1 MSVMHMV
8 SVESFR
14 QSNEST
20 RLFYTV
26 VLIPFFLGFLHH
38 IDHVVRG
45 NHVGWP
51 LTPAVTP
58 FTFSLAVYPLALFGF
73 CLMYVTDRTIITYW
87 LGFFGFTSVLV
98 TYTHTFIEP
107 PKAILLW
114 YLRLHFRHRS
124 SGGSSTASIDG
135 EQIEWNINDSGQLM
149 LEEISIE

>member
-1 MSVMHMV
+1 MSVVHMV

-51 LTPAVTP
+51 LNPAVTP

-107 PKAILLW
+107 PRDIINPHASPLVGYLALVLAIAL
-114 YLRLHFRHRS
+114 S
-124 SGGSSTASIDG
+124 ASLIWG
-135 EQIEWNINDSGQLM
+135 LIYSLNRWRTNRMEY
-149 LEEISIE
+149 